1 MSGDTLPCSVLNRS
15 YHGASDWMTEM
26 LVEPED
32 LADLIRDDASV
43 TLLSQTYAIRSGIRD
58 NAIKPL
64 RIFTQ

>member
-1 MSGDTLPCSVLNRS
+1 
-15 YHGASDWMTEM
+15 MTEM